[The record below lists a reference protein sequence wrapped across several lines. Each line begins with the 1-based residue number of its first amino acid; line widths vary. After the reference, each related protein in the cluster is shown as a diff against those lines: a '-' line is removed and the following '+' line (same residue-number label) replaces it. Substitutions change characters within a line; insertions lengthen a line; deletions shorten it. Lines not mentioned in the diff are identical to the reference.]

1 MSFPEQAPPP
11 HTPIIQFCYVRLAVS
26 QPEVAAKFA
35 TEILGLQHVPNK
47 LESFLFRSDH
57 RYHTL
62 CITPD
67 TETSSIGIELS
78 GDAGIDR
85 AAEALTGTG
94 FAMREATTE
103 ECAKRFVTRA
113 LIVQDATGNEIDLVL
128 RPAQSGRRYFPSR
141 DAGVT
146 GLQGVGLR
154 SRALKDD
161 IRLWTAIL
169 GAKVSDRAGDVTYL
183 SIDEK
188 HHRIVL
194 YPSDNAGLVY
204 VSYGVESLDAIM
216 QNNYFLQERQIKIL
230 HGPGREPTSG
240 QIFLR
245 FAGPDGQVFSYGHG
259 LKDVDSHHRPRQF
272 TPEASSLCEWG
283 SEPVDVPELQL
294 ARAILIASK
303 NGRAI

>member
-1 MSFPEQAPPP
+1 MSIPGQDSPP
-11 HTPIIQFCYVRLAVS
+11 HVPIIQLCYVRLAVS
-26 QPEVAAKFA
+26 QPQAAAKFA

-62 CITPD
+62 CLTPD
-67 TETSSIGIELS
+67 TKNSSIGIELS
-78 GDAGIDR
+78 AAPDVDR
-85 AAEALTGTG
+85 AAEALTGAG
-94 FAMREATTE
+94 FAAREATEE
-103 ECAKRFVTRA
+103 ECAKRFVSRA

-161 IRLWTAIL
+161 IKLWTAIL

-183 SIDEK
+183 SIDGK

-194 YPSDNAGLVY
+194 YPSNKAGMVY
-204 VSYGVESLDAIM
+204 VSYGVESMDAIM
-216 QNNYFLQERQIKIL
+216 QNNYFFQERQIKIL
-230 HGPGREPTSG
+230 QGPGREPTSH
-240 QIFLR
+240 QIFVR
-245 FAGPDGQVFSYGHG
+245 FAGPDGHVFSYGYG
-259 LKDVDSHHRPRQF
+259 LEDIASHHRPRQF
-272 TPEASSLCEWG
+272 TAEASSLCEWG
-283 SEPVDVPELQL
+283 SEGVDVPELQL
-294 ARAILIASK
+294 
-303 NGRAI
+303 GRAT